1 MADMNPNQ
9 QDEPVQ
15 EIRRS
20 GILGFFQQA
29 YTALQQGSLP
39 AIPEEAET
47 VENFAQ
53 DLNKLVA
60 IDWKFVPES
69 NSISVLI
76 ALNEP
81 DFRLQN
87 ELNPRSLFGTG
98 AYNQLYRAIPLPPY
112 VHLTHTHHSAD
123 QISCPADCDVTQ
135 FMRLAFTIETN
146 HPAYCPG
153 VTRLIFEEIS
163 EKLKPYTER
172 FKTLHS
178 SKNVPTEAYDVL
190 SQDPALYSL

>member
-1 MADMNPNQ
+1 MNPNQ

-15 EIRRS
+15 ERRRS

-29 YTALQQGSLP
+29 RLALQQGSLP

-60 IDWKFVPES
+60 IDWKYVPAS

-76 ALNEP
+76 ALDKP

-87 ELNPRSLFGTG
+87 ELNPRSLCGTG
-98 AYNQLYRAIPLPPY
+98 AFNDLYKEIPLPSY
-112 VHLTHTHHSAD
+112 VHFTHTHHSAD

-146 HPAYCPG
+146 HSAYCPG
-153 VTRLIFEEIS
+153 IARAIFENIS
-163 EKLKPYTER
+163 ETLKPYTDR
-172 FKTLHS
+172 FQTLHS
-178 SKNVPTEAYDVL
+178 RKKIPTEAYDVL
-190 SQDPALYSL
+190 LQDPALSPF